1 MKKTFIAIALTSTI
15 IGGTMFTGCKSSPA
29 KVEAAQENVDQAKQ
43 ELKEAQ
49 RTATA
54 EEWKEFK
61 DETDARINANE
72 SSITEFKLKMK
83 KSGRKLDAIYEE
95 KIERLEQQNRDLK
108 MRVEGY
114 EYRTQ
119 SNWDSFK
126 REFNHD
132 MDELGIALKDL
143 TVDNKK

>member
-1 MKKTFIAIALTSTI
+1 MKKTFLAIALTSTI
-15 IGGTMFTGCKSSPA
+15 IGGTIFTGCKSSPT
-29 KVEAAQENVDQAKQ
+29 KVEAAQEKVDDAKQ

-54 EEWKEFK
+54 EEWQEFK
-61 DETDARINANE
+61 DETDAKIKSNE

-83 KSGRKLDAIYEE
+83 KTGRKLDAAYQE
-95 KIERLEQQNRDLK
+95 KIDMLEQQNKDMKLRID
-108 MRVEGY
+108 GY

-126 REFNHD
+126 LEFNHD
-132 MDELGIALKDL
+132 MDELGNALKDL